1 MNDKEIEIQVK
12 IGNNKPL
19 IAFLE
24 KEAEFKKE
32 KHQVDEYFTPSH
44 KDFIKERPVKEWLRL
59 RREGDRGLI
68 NYKNWH
74 YDENGKSSGF
84 CDEYE
89 TKVEDIDQIE
99 KILKVLDF
107 KSLAVVDK
115 LRKTWTYKD
124 YEIDLDF
131 VKNLGDF
138 VEIEYIGKDQNAD
151 PKKITDE
158 MIAFLKNLGC
168 GKIEINYV
176 GYPYQLLFPNETKFE
191 EK

>member
-12 IGNNKPL
+12 IENNKPL
-19 IAFLE
+19 IEFLE

-32 KHQVDEYFTPSH
+32 KHQVDEYFTPGH
-44 KDFIKERPVKEWLRL
+44 KNFIETKPIREWLRL
-59 RREGDRGLI
+59 RREGDGGLI
-68 NYKNWH
+68 SYKNWH
-74 YDENGKSSGF
+74 YDENGKSSNY

-89 TKVEDIDQIE
+89 TEVGDADKIE

-115 LRKTWTYKD
+115 LRKTWNWKD

-138 VEIEYIGKDQNAD
+138 VEIEYIGKDQDAD
-151 PKKITDE
+151 PKRITDE
-158 MIAFLKNLGC
+158 MVAFLKNLGC

-176 GYPYQLLFPNETKFE
+176 GYPYQLLFPEETKFE
-191 EK
+191 EI